1 MCRLFKGIHMSGFMC
16 HIFLHSTGMICNWC
30 DAITYFYSVAAEITM
45 KCCVRITALQYT
57 NYSILMQFFF
67 RFCSYLFVSVSDI
80 SLYVTNL
87 SHHVTNL
94 SHYFSTHKL
103 YCSDFHL
110 LIHHSLT
117 IFPQTWMVSTLCSG
131 SIWSGVVRYIDS
143 WCHSWYYC
151 CSNTHSTRCVLV
163 LFLLCGW
170 EYS

>member
-1 MCRLFKGIHMSGFMC
+1 MWNCSLRSEKNAHQISSLQIIMYQQFKGIHMSGYMC
-16 HIFLHSTGMICNWC
+16 HIFLHSTGTIHYLY
-30 DAITYFYSVAAEITM
+30 DDLTYQNLSVAKEITM

-57 NYSILMQFFF
+57 NYSILMQFIF

-110 LIHHSLT
+110 LIHLSLT
-117 IFPQTWMVSTLCSG
+117 IIF
-131 SIWSGVVRYIDS
+131 
-143 WCHSWYYC
+143 
-151 CSNTHSTRCVLV
+151 
-163 LFLLCGW
+163 
-170 EYS
+170 